1 MMGVGGPGGRFMVH
15 FFEHVVREARQNP
28 RFALG
33 IISHVKGS
41 SPQKQGAKALF
52 FPDDRMVGTLGGG
65 CLEAEIRR
73 RARQA
78 LVSGKPETFD
88 LTLDH
93 DFGWDDGLIC
103 GGTVFGLILPQAA
116 GAADIWAALARRDQT
131 RSWGVR
137 RDFCIAWAEENN
149 PEGWLYRETVAPPLA
164 LWIAGSGHIAQA
176 VAPLALELDFEVTV
190 FDDRPELANTDH
202 FPAGVHLR
210 VGNWGDLLET
220 PLPARPVLG
229 LIVTRGHQHDA
240 NVLAEW
246 IHKPFLFLGM
256 IGSRRK
262 SRIIRE
268 GFLRRKIATAEEIA
282 RVASP
287 VGLEIGAVSV
297 PEIAVSILAQY
308 VQKRAEHEASVAK
321 PATAPAA

>member
-1 MMGVGGPGGRFMVH
+1 MGRRLDLRGDG
-15 FFEHVVREARQNP
+15 VRTDLA
-28 RFALG
+28 A
-33 IISHVKGS
+33 
-41 SPQKQGAKALF
+41 
-52 FPDDRMVGTLGGG
+52 GGG
-65 CLEAEIRR
+65 
-73 RARQA
+73 
-78 LVSGKPETFD
+78 
-88 LTLDH
+88 
-93 DFGWDDGLIC
+93 
-103 GGTVFGLILPQAA
+103 GGG
-116 GAADIWAALARRDQT
+116 DWAALARREGT

-137 RDFCIAWAEENN
+137 RDFSIAWAEEGEA
-149 PEGWLYRETVAPPLA
+149 EGWLYRETVAPPLA

-176 VAPLALELDFEVTV
+176 VAPLAQELDFEVTV
-190 FDDRPELANTDH
+190 FDDRPELANGEH

-210 VGNWGDLLET
+210 VGNWGELLET
-220 PLPARPVLG
+220 PLPAGPALG

-268 GFLRRKIATAEEIA
+268 GFLKRQIATAEELG

-308 VQKRAEHEASVAK
+308 VQKRAEHAAKTAK
-321 PATAPAA
+321 PAAARTV